1 MAAPRRSEGAS
12 SAIEARRLTLDQYL
26 KFPHVVVNVLYG
38 QQTPVD
44 RPLRALAQKR
54 QVGLVIPF
62 FAASVLAVARSDM
75 ILTVPKRLA
84 LKLAKNAAVRVI
96 EAPHEVKGFSY
107 EMIWHP
113 RLTADPIHE
122 WFRDQVQSV
131 AKEL

>member
-1 MAAPRRSEGAS
+1 MPCR
-12 SAIEARRLTLDQYL
+12 
-26 KFPHVVVNVLYG
+26 G

-54 QVGLVIPF
+54 QVGLIIPF
-62 FAASVLAVARSDM
+62 FAASVLAVARSHM

-96 EAPHEVKGFSY
+96 EAPHEVKGFTY

-113 RLTADPIHE
+113 RLTADPVHE
-122 WFRDQVQSV
+122 WFRDQVRAV